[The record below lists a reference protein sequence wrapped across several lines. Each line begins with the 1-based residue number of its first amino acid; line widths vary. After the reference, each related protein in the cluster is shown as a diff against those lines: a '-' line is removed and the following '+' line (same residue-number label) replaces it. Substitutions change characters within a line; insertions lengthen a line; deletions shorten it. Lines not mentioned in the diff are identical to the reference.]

1 MNQSVKEIRTYQIA
15 ALAIMRCWDGCEIK
29 QVQSPYYDFI
39 LTFKEL
45 DLVVGVEVKNSGF
58 LRTKHYQSYM
68 EDLAGYDVI
77 SPINK
82 IPILLAA
89 VNEEEESVQMGV
101 LLGWAYGV
109 PKVYFKPTMREL
121 NQMNSDIILDEI
133 KSMDDT
139 IRLLSVQGM
148 RVVKKIEISKT
159 DHNGRT
165 FVGKIVYLRNFTEE
179 YKMKTR
185 EIILEKE
192 RVRRNPIG
200 VPQDEYPEDFLD
212 QTIFEMLQQNFSKCR
227 KSSELLLFSTDLRK
241 LQLLSQKSHKEITCM
256 IYLNVNEIDQNQ
268 FEQIFGDFMS
278 RSFQLDLFI
287 DNVRDGHV
295 FEGISLSKE
304 FPLNNWYKIYQE
316 YSKALLTLDSPRS
329 LFNDRLA

>member
-58 LRTKHYQSYM
+58 LRTKRHQTYL

-101 LLGWAYGV
+101 LLGWTYGV

-121 NQMNSDIILDEI
+121 NQRNSDIILDEI
-133 KSMDDT
+133 KSMDDA

-148 RVVKKIEISKT
+148 RVVKKIEISQT
-159 DHNGRT
+159 DHNGRICI
-165 FVGKIVYLRNFTEE
+165 GKIVYLRNFTEE

-185 EIILEKE
+185 EIILERE
-192 RVRRNPIG
+192 RVRRNTIG
-200 VPQDEYPEDFLD
+200 VPEDEYPEDFLD
-212 QTIFEMLQQNFSKCR
+212 QTIFEMVQEKFPNCS
-227 KSSELLLFSTDLRK
+227 KSSDLLLFSTDLKK
-241 LQLLSQKSHKEITCM
+241 LQLLSQKSHKEIACT
-256 IYLNVNEIDQNQ
+256 IYPNLNEIDQNQ
-268 FEQIFGDFMS
+268 FEQVFGDFKS
-278 RSFQLDLFI
+278 RFFHLDLFI

-295 FEGISLSKE
+295 FEGIFLSKE
-304 FPLNNWYKIYQE
+304 FPLNNWYRTYQD
-316 YSKALLTLDSPRS
+316 YSKALLTMDSPNK
-329 LFNDRLA
+329 LFNNRK